1 MLMKFIY
8 WAEAYI
14 LLRKTQTLVVA
25 SKRIGL
31 AVNADTTKFMVM
43 SRDQNE
49 GWSHNT
55 KTDKNSFER
64 EEQFKYLGT
73 TLTNKNTIQ
82 EEIKCRLKSKN
93 ACYPLMQNL
102 LSSSLLFKNL
112 KIKIYRTII
121 LPVVLCGCETW
132 WITLREE
139 RRLRVFENRAYIHW
153 SASHHNLPALSQ
165 MHN

>member
-49 GWSHNT
+49 G
-55 KTDKNSFER
+55 
-64 EEQFKYLGT
+64 
-73 TLTNKNTIQ
+73 
-82 EEIKCRLKSKN
+82 
-93 ACYPLMQNL
+93 
-102 LSSSLLFKNL
+102 
-112 KIKIYRTII
+112 
-121 LPVVLCGCETW
+121 
-132 WITLREE
+132 
-139 RRLRVFENRAYIHW
+139 
-153 SASHHNLPALSQ
+153 
-165 MHN
+165 